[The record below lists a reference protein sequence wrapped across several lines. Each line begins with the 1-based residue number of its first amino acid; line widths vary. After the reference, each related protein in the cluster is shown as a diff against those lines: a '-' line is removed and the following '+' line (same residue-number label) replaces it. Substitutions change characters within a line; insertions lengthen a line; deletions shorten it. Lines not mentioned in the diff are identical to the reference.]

1 MNIFLAIN
9 KSTNRVYSSIRC
21 DIKPIDDEMYFY
33 IEHTEMLDMSHDY
46 TYDTNTSSLV
56 DLGINKDRLNINIK
70 SNKNETVYNI
80 VVTVSTGRSFDG
92 DEKSQDRM
100 LRAIN
105 IASITG
111 QTETEWK
118 LADNT
123 IVMITLDELKEA
135 LALAGKEMSRIWL
148 E

>member
-1 MNIFLAIN
+1 MNIFLEID

-21 DIKPIDDEMYFY
+21 DIKPIDDEMCFY

-46 TYDTNTSSLV
+46 TYDINTSSLV
-56 DLGINKDRLNINIK
+56 DIGINKDRLNINIK
-70 SNKNETVYNI
+70 SNKNETVSNI

-105 IASITG
+105 IASIAG
-111 QTETEWK
+111 QIDMQWK

-123 IVMITLDELKEA
+123 VVIVTLDELKEA
-135 LALAGKEMSRIWL
+135 LALAVQEMSRIWL